1 MDNLIYYKN
10 VDFSKI
16 EYSTIRT
23 NKGVEYINLESA
35 FDIETTS
42 TYIGGEKVAFMYFW
56 AFGFSNDGYVVY
68 GRTWQE
74 YTEFVGM
81 VEEHFQLHEERVL
94 ITYVHNLGFEFQ
106 FMRKYFEWVNVFS
119 MDVRKPLKALS
130 NNGIEYRDSLI
141 LSGFSLAKTAEN
153 LTSHTIEK
161 LDGDLD
167 YSKIRHSKTKIYPKE
182 LGYIK
187 HDILIILYYINEQI
201 EQYGDITKIPLTN
214 TGRVRKFVRHNCYY
228 TDKNHRKSSRAK
240 FQKYR
245 GLMLDLQ
252 VQSTDEYHQLK
263 RAFQGGFTHANAEY
277 SGRTLEDVSSID
289 FTSSYPAVM
298 LAEKFPMSEAIE
310 TTAEEIKEKGFDFYL
325 DKYCLLFDVKFTNIQ
340 SKISFENYIS
350 ESKAYS
356 IKNSII
362 NNGRIY
368 SADELSTTITDID
381 FRIIKQVYKWDDMEI
396 ANVKRYHRGYLPKAI
411 IESIIELYKGKTEL
425 KNVDGQ
431 EVEYVV
437 SKGMLNSIYG
447 MTVTDIIRDDI
458 TYSDDWGFEPADVE
472 EQLEKYNTGHSR
484 FLYYPWGVWVT
495 AYARKNLWTGI
506 LNIADDYVY
515 SDTDSIKLLN
525 YEKYKPFI
533 DWYDSDLTRKLHE
546 MCEFHRLDFE
556 SLQPKDH
563 TGKKALI
570 GVWDYEGTFKRFK
583 TLGAKR
589 YLEET
594 YDGDI
599 YLTVAGLSKM
609 KGINYMKEQAGTN
622 EKVFELFNDDL
633 YIPKD
638 RTGKMTH
645 TYIDTEN
652 YFDMID
658 YEGNVSHV
666 NTLGGVHLENV
677 DFTLNISKQ
686 YAEFINNLRA
696 GYTFKGVEEIG

>member
-1 MDNLIYYKN
+1 MEDLIYYKN
-10 VDFSKI
+10 ADFSKI

-23 NKGVEYINLESA
+23 NKGVEYLNLESA

-42 TYIGGEKVAFMYFW
+42 TYIKGEKTAFMYVW
-56 AFGFSNDGYVVY
+56 AFGFSDNGYVVY
-68 GRTWQE
+68 GRTWEE

-81 VEEHFQLHEERVL
+81 VEDFFQLHNERIL

-106 FMRKYFEWVNVFS
+106 FMRKYFEWENVFS

-130 NNGIEYRDSLI
+130 TNGIEYRDSLI

-153 LTSHTIEK
+153 LVSHNIVK
-161 LDGDLD
+161 LEGDLD
-167 YSKIRHSKTKIYPKE
+167 YKKIRHSKTPLYPEE
-182 LGYIK
+182 LDYIK

-201 EQYGDITKIPLTN
+201 TQYLDITKIPLTN
-214 TGRVRKFVRHNCYY
+214 TGRVRKFVRHKCYY

-245 GLMLDLQ
+245 SLMLDLN

-263 RAFQGGFTHANAEY
+263 RAFQGGFTHANVEY

-310 TTAEEIKEKGFDFYL
+310 TTAEELKEKGLDFYL
-325 DKYCLLFDVKFTNIQ
+325 DKYCLLFDVKFTNLQ

-356 IKNSII
+356 IKNSVI
-362 NNGRIY
+362 NNGRVY
-368 SADELSTTITDID
+368 SAEELKTTITDID
-381 FRIIKQVYKWDDMEI
+381 FRIIQQVYRWDEMEV

-411 IESIIELYKGKTEL
+411 IESIVELYEGKTAL
-425 KNVDGQ
+425 KDVENMI
-431 EVEYVV
+431 VEYVV

-458 TYSDDWGFEPADVE
+458 TYLDDWGLKPADVK
-472 EQLEKYNTGHSR
+472 EQLEKYNTSHSR

-506 LNIADDYVY
+506 LNISNDYVY

-525 YEKYKPFI
+525 YNKYKPFM
-533 DWYDSDLTRKLHE
+533 DWYDSDLKRKLHE
-546 MCEFHRLDFE
+546 MCRFHNINFE
-556 SLQPKDH
+556 LLQPKDH

-570 GVWDYEGTFKRFK
+570 GVWDYEGTYKRFK

-594 YDGDI
+594 YEGDL

-609 KGINYMKEQAGTN
+609 NGIQYMKEQAGTN

-645 TYIDTEN
+645 TYIDRES
-652 YFDMID
+652 YFDIMD
-658 YEGNVSHV
+658 YEGNISTV

-686 YAEFINNLRA
+686 YAEFINNLRK
-696 GYTFKGVEEIG
+696 GYTFKGVEEFG